1 MKTTIKATL
10 VAIVAATLI
19 AASMTPIERINFDD
33 NEGTTIVVVR
43 AQ

>member
-1 MKTTIKATL
+1 MKTIIKTTL
-10 VAIVAATLI
+10 AIIAAATLI

-43 AQ
+43 AR